1 MARIRVSIDIDAP
14 PAQVWAAIR
23 DVRGH
28 AAWMAD
34 ARAIRVTSR
43 RSEGVGT
50 TYECD
55 TRIGPLRLIDHM
67 VVTEWRPG
75 RAMGVSHTGV
85 VTGTGRFTL
94 RPVRRSGRTCTR
106 FRWQERLVFPWW
118 LGGPVGAL
126 VGGRVLRWVWRRNLT
141 ALKAMVESR
150 AEPVVVS
157 VP

>member
-14 PAQVWAAIR
+14 PEQVWAAIR

-50 TYECD
+50 AFECD
-55 TRIGPLRLIDHM
+55 TQLGPLRTTDRMEI
-67 VVTEWRPG
+67 TEWRPA
-75 RAMGVSHTGV
+75 RAMGVRHTGV
-85 VTGTGRFTL
+85 VTGDGRFTL
-94 RPVRRSGRTCTR
+94 RPVRRSNRARTR
-106 FRWQERLVFPWW
+106 FRWQERLTFPWW
-118 LGGPVGAL
+118 LGGPVGAV

-141 ALKAMVESR
+141 ALKAMVEGG
-150 AEPVVVS
+150 AG
-157 VP
+157 